1 MLQIKVPAIDG
12 WDERIEEF
20 VSLPETTLVLEHS
33 LISISKWESKWHKP
47 FLGKDDKTPE
57 QINDYIKCMT
67 ITSNVKPEVYDHLSA
82 DNIKDVINYINDSM
96 TATTIKDHSGKK
108 FSREIVTS
116 ELIYYWMVALN
127 IPFECQKWQKE
138 RVFSKDGDVIWQCAN
153 CGHIVIGQKAPDVCP
168 VCDHPQAYF
177 QIKAENY

>member
-1 MLQIKVPAIDG
+1 MLQIKVPAVDG

-67 ITSNVKPEVYDHLSA
+67 ITSNVKPEVYDHLSKA
-82 DNIKDVINYINDSM
+82 NIDDVMNYINDPM
-96 TATTIKDHSGKK
+96 TATTIKDHGGKK

-116 ELIYYWMVALN
+116 ELIYYWMVALE
-127 IPFECQKWQKE
+127 IPFECQKW
-138 RVFSKDGDVIWQCAN
+138 
-153 CGHIVIGQKAPDVCP
+153 HINRLMTLIQICNIKNQPDKKMGRKSTMQQNAALNAARRQKA
-168 VCDHPQAYF
+168 HSRG
-177 QIKAENY
+177 